1 MRCKRKI
8 SVVTWMHLS
17 TILWVR
23 PSDFFLALLILLKKP
38 DEVNTFGFPLSHS
51 QHRSSPGS
59 KIQATA
65 SLLSYPVQHRVR
77 QEPAPSALNSR
88 APSTGKRTFIP
99 QKCWD
104 KLRWRGKRPS
114 IPKDFAKQVWCF
126 LPFRALFSDPVSEF
140 YVSFFPLLYWLS
152 LLWISDLYD
161 TPIPCLCC
169 WAQQQHQANPILI
182 HNLLRFLMPVILNM
196 HKCDRRT
203 SSRVYWNLKSFLL
216 PARLLQPSF
225 TAILCTASKSYI
237 FQSQGWHKK
246 ANTCSS
252 VIQHHTLDL

>member
-1 MRCKRKI
+1 MRYQEAHVSSPERRQPLQNPAQEIDYLQSNQSWQQGYNLWSLRHFSGLFFFFFLIDMRCKRKI

-99 QKCWD
+99 QKC
-104 KLRWRGKRPS
+104 
-114 IPKDFAKQVWCF
+114 
-126 LPFRALFSDPVSEF
+126 
-140 YVSFFPLLYWLS
+140 
-152 LLWISDLYD
+152 
-161 TPIPCLCC
+161 
-169 WAQQQHQANPILI
+169 
-182 HNLLRFLMPVILNM
+182 
-196 HKCDRRT
+196 
-203 SSRVYWNLKSFLL
+203 
-216 PARLLQPSF
+216 
-225 TAILCTASKSYI
+225 
-237 FQSQGWHKK
+237 
-246 ANTCSS
+246 
-252 VIQHHTLDL
+252 